1 MIITSVEIIKHK
13 FLDISVYFENSL
25 DKYHSLAQKKIKI
38 LKLFLWIRLTSIQ
51 YLMLTITTII
61 GNIKKDPQLHQKYE
75 ESVKKNSV
83 ENVIIQRSETEKV
96 RMRKVSDKET
106 DIGFILPSRTHLKD
120 GDVVFL
126 DDTKMIVIKLSP
138 ELVAILNI
146 KNHLHNHHDH
156 DHDHDHDHY
165 NDDELTNVAIKVGH
179 TIGNLHRPLK
189 IQNRDIIF
197 PIQSP
202 DEINLFLRLL
212 SDLKDYIEIRSEQL
226 IFEPDQGF
234 DIHAH

>member
-1 MIITSVEIIKHK
+1 
-13 FLDISVYFENSL
+13 
-25 DKYHSLAQKKIKI
+25 
-38 LKLFLWIRLTSIQ
+38 
-51 YLMLTITTII
+51 
-61 GNIKKDPQLHQKYE
+61 
-75 ESVKKNSV
+75 
-83 ENVIIQRSETEKV
+83 
-96 RMRKVSDKET
+96 MRKVSDKET

-126 DDTKMIVIKLSP
+126 DDTKMILIKLSP

-146 KNHLHNHHDH
+146 KNHLHNHDH
-156 DHDHDHDHY
+156 DHKHEHEQT
-165 NDDELTNVAIKVGH
+165 NDNELTNVAIKVGH

-189 IQNRDIIF
+189 IENRDIIF

>member
-1 MIITSVEIIKHK
+1 
-13 FLDISVYFENSL
+13 
-25 DKYHSLAQKKIKI
+25 
-38 LKLFLWIRLTSIQ
+38 
-51 YLMLTITTII
+51 MLTITTII

-75 ESVKKNSV
+75 ESVKKNTV
-83 ENVIIQRSETEKV
+83 ENVVIQRSETEKV

-120 GDVVFL
+120 GDVVFI

-146 KNHLHNHHDH
+146 KNHLHNNHDHEDH
-156 DHDHDHDHY
+156 DHEDHEDHDHEHKHEHDHEHKHEHDHEHKHEQT
-165 NDDELTNVAIKVGH
+165 NDYELTNVALKVGH

-189 IQNRDIIF
+189 IENRDIIF

>member
-1 MIITSVEIIKHK
+1 
-13 FLDISVYFENSL
+13 
-25 DKYHSLAQKKIKI
+25 
-38 LKLFLWIRLTSIQ
+38 
-51 YLMLTITTII
+51 MLTITTII
-61 GNIKKDPQLHQKYE
+61 GNIKKDSQLHQKYE
-75 ESVKKNSV
+75 ESVKKNTV
-83 ENVIIQRSETEKV
+83 ENVVIQRSETEKV

-106 DIGFILPSRTHLKD
+106 DIGFILPSRTHLRD

-146 KNHLHNHHDH
+146 KNHLHNNHDH
-156 DHDHDHDHY
+156 GDDHEHKHDHEHDHEHKHERAID
-165 NDDELTNVAIKVGH
+165 NELTNVALKVGH

-189 IQNRDIIF
+189 IENRDIIF

>member
-1 MIITSVEIIKHK
+1 
-13 FLDISVYFENSL
+13 
-25 DKYHSLAQKKIKI
+25 
-38 LKLFLWIRLTSIQ
+38 
-51 YLMLTITTII
+51 MLTITTII

-75 ESVKKNSV
+75 ESVKKDTI
-83 ENVIIQRSETEKV
+83 ENVVIQRSETEKV

-146 KNHLHNHHDH
+146 KNHLHNNHDH
-156 DHDHDHDHY
+156 DHKHEHDHDHKHEHDHDHKHEQT
-165 NDDELTNVAIKVGH
+165 NDNELTNVAIKIGH

-189 IQNRDIIF
+189 IENRDIIF

>member
-1 MIITSVEIIKHK
+1 
-13 FLDISVYFENSL
+13 
-25 DKYHSLAQKKIKI
+25 
-38 LKLFLWIRLTSIQ
+38 
-51 YLMLTITTII
+51 MLTITTII

-75 ESVKKNSV
+75 ESVKKDTV
-83 ENVIIQRSETEKV
+83 ENVVIQRSETEKV

-146 KNHLHNHHDH
+146 KNHLHNNHEHEDH
-156 DHDHDHDHY
+156 DHEHKHEHEDHDHEHKHEHEDHDHEHKHDQA
-165 NDDELTNVAIKVGH
+165 NDYELTNVALKVGH

-189 IQNRDIIF
+189 IENRDIIF

>member
-1 MIITSVEIIKHK
+1 
-13 FLDISVYFENSL
+13 
-25 DKYHSLAQKKIKI
+25 
-38 LKLFLWIRLTSIQ
+38 
-51 YLMLTITTII
+51 MLTITTVI

-75 ESVKKNSV
+75 ESVKKNTV
-83 ENVIIQRSETEKV
+83 ENVVIARSETEKV

-126 DDTKMIVIKLSP
+126 DETKMIVIKLSH
-138 ELVAILNI
+138 ELVATLNLK
-146 KNHLHNHHDH
+146 KNHLHNHHKHED
-156 DHDHDHDHY
+156 D

-189 IQNRDIIF
+189 IENRDIIF

-202 DEINLFLRLL
+202 DEINLFLRML

>member
-1 MIITSVEIIKHK
+1 
-13 FLDISVYFENSL
+13 
-25 DKYHSLAQKKIKI
+25 
-38 LKLFLWIRLTSIQ
+38 
-51 YLMLTITTII
+51 MLTITTII
-61 GNIKKDPQLHQKYE
+61 GNIKKDSQLHQKYE
-75 ESVKKNSV
+75 ESVKKNTV
-83 ENVIIQRSETEKV
+83 ENVVIQRSETEKV

-106 DIGFILPSRTHLKD
+106 DIGFILPSRTHLRD

-146 KNHLHNHHDH
+146 KNHLHNNHDH
-156 DHDHDHDHY
+156 NHDHGDDHEHKHDHEHDHEHKHERA
-165 NDDELTNVAIKVGH
+165 NDNELTNVALKVGH

-189 IQNRDIIF
+189 IENRDIIF

>member
-1 MIITSVEIIKHK
+1 
-13 FLDISVYFENSL
+13 
-25 DKYHSLAQKKIKI
+25 
-38 LKLFLWIRLTSIQ
+38 
-51 YLMLTITTII
+51 MLTITTII

-75 ESVKKNSV
+75 ESVKKDTV
-83 ENVIIQRSETEKV
+83 ENVVIQRSETEKV

-146 KNHLHNHHDH
+146 KNHLHNNHDH
-156 DHDHDHDHY
+156 DHKHEHEHDHDHKHEHEHEQT
-165 NDDELTNVAIKVGH
+165 NDNELTNVAIKIGH

-189 IQNRDIIF
+189 IENRDIIF

>member
-1 MIITSVEIIKHK
+1 
-13 FLDISVYFENSL
+13 
-25 DKYHSLAQKKIKI
+25 
-38 LKLFLWIRLTSIQ
+38 
-51 YLMLTITTII
+51 MLTITTII

-75 ESVKKNSV
+75 ESVKKDTV
-83 ENVIIQRSETEKV
+83 ENVVIQRSETEKV

-146 KNHLHNHHDH
+146 KNHLHNNHDH
-156 DHDHDHDHY
+156 NHDHGDDHEHKHERA
-165 NDDELTNVAIKVGH
+165 NDNELTNVALKVGH

-189 IQNRDIIF
+189 IENRDIIF

>member
-1 MIITSVEIIKHK
+1 
-13 FLDISVYFENSL
+13 
-25 DKYHSLAQKKIKI
+25 
-38 LKLFLWIRLTSIQ
+38 
-51 YLMLTITTII
+51 MLTITTII

-75 ESVKKNSV
+75 ESVKKDTV
-83 ENVIIQRSETEKV
+83 ENVVIQRSETEKV

-146 KNHLHNHHDH
+146 KNHLHNNHDHDHKHDH
-156 DHDHDHDHY
+156 DHDHKHEHDHDHDHKHEHDHDHDHKHEQTHD
-165 NDDELTNVAIKVGH
+165 NELTNVAIKIGH

-189 IQNRDIIF
+189 IENRDIIF

-212 SDLKDYIEIRSEQL
+212 SDLKDYIEIRSEQ
-226 IFEPDQGF
+226 
-234 DIHAH
+234 

>member
-1 MIITSVEIIKHK
+1 
-13 FLDISVYFENSL
+13 
-25 DKYHSLAQKKIKI
+25 
-38 LKLFLWIRLTSIQ
+38 
-51 YLMLTITTII
+51 MLTITTVI
-61 GNIKKDPQLHQKYE
+61 GNIKKDTQLHQIYE
-75 ESVKKNSV
+75 ESVKKNTV
-83 ENVIIQRSETEKV
+83 ENVVIARSETEKV
-96 RMRKVSDKET
+96 RMRKVSDKEN

-146 KNHLHNHHDH
+146 KNHDH
-156 DHDHDHDHY
+156 DHDHDHDHKHA

-189 IQNRDIIF
+189 IENRDIIF

-202 DEINLFLRLL
+202 DEINLLLRLL

>member
-1 MIITSVEIIKHK
+1 
-13 FLDISVYFENSL
+13 
-25 DKYHSLAQKKIKI
+25 
-38 LKLFLWIRLTSIQ
+38 
-51 YLMLTITTII
+51 MLTITTVI
-61 GNIKKDPQLHQKYE
+61 GNIKKEPQLHQKYE
-75 ESVKKNSV
+75 ESVKKNTV
-83 ENVIIQRSETEKV
+83 ENVVIQRSETEKV

-156 DHDHDHDHY
+156 DHDHKHEHDHDHKHEHDN
-165 NDDELTNVAIKVGH
+165 NDDLTNVAIKVGH

-189 IQNRDIIF
+189 IENRDIIF

-212 SDLKDYIEIRSEQL
+212 SDLKDYIEIRSELL

>member
-1 MIITSVEIIKHK
+1 
-13 FLDISVYFENSL
+13 
-25 DKYHSLAQKKIKI
+25 
-38 LKLFLWIRLTSIQ
+38 
-51 YLMLTITTII
+51 MLTITTVI

-75 ESVKKNSV
+75 ESVKKNTV
-83 ENVIIQRSETEKV
+83 ENVVIQRSETEKV
-96 RMRKVSDKET
+96 RMRKFSDKET

-146 KNHLHNHHDH
+146 KKNHLHNHHEHEHEH
-156 DHDHDHDHY
+156 DS
-165 NDDELTNVAIKVGH
+165 DDELTNVAIKVGH

-189 IQNRDIIF
+189 IENRDIVF

>member
-1 MIITSVEIIKHK
+1 
-13 FLDISVYFENSL
+13 
-25 DKYHSLAQKKIKI
+25 
-38 LKLFLWIRLTSIQ
+38 
-51 YLMLTITTII
+51 MLTITTVI

-75 ESVKKNSV
+75 ESVKKNTV
-83 ENVIIQRSETEKV
+83 ENVVIQRSETEKV

-146 KNHLHNHHDH
+146 KNHLHNHHDRDHDHKHEH
-156 DHDHDHDHY
+156 DHDHKHEHDHDHKHEHDHDHKHEHDHDHKHEHDN
-165 NDDELTNVAIKVGH
+165 NDDLTNVAIKVGH

-189 IQNRDIIF
+189 IENRDIIF

-202 DEINLFLRLL
+202 DEISLFLRLL

>member
-1 MIITSVEIIKHK
+1 
-13 FLDISVYFENSL
+13 
-25 DKYHSLAQKKIKI
+25 
-38 LKLFLWIRLTSIQ
+38 
-51 YLMLTITTII
+51 MLTITTVI

-75 ESVKKNSV
+75 ESVKKNTV
-83 ENVIIQRSETEKV
+83 ENVVIARSETEKV

-126 DDTKMIVIKLSP
+126 DETKMIIIKLSP

-146 KNHLHNHHDH
+146 KNHNHNHNHDR
-156 DHDHDHDHY
+156 
-165 NDDELTNVAIKVGH
+165 DDDLTNVAIKVGH

-189 IQNRDIIF
+189 IENRDIIF

-202 DEINLFLRLL
+202 DEINLFLRML

>member
-1 MIITSVEIIKHK
+1 
-13 FLDISVYFENSL
+13 
-25 DKYHSLAQKKIKI
+25 
-38 LKLFLWIRLTSIQ
+38 
-51 YLMLTITTII
+51 MLTITTII
-61 GNIKKDPQLHQKYE
+61 GNIKKDSQLHQKYE
-75 ESVKKNSV
+75 ESVKKNTV
-83 ENVIIQRSETEKV
+83 ENVVIQRSETEKV

-106 DIGFILPSRTHLKD
+106 DIGFILPSRTHLRD

-146 KNHLHNHHDH
+146 KNHLHNNHDH
-156 DHDHDHDHY
+156 DHKHEHDHDHKHEQT
-165 NDDELTNVAIKVGH
+165 NDNELTNVAIKIGH

-189 IQNRDIIF
+189 IENRDIIF

>member
-1 MIITSVEIIKHK
+1 
-13 FLDISVYFENSL
+13 
-25 DKYHSLAQKKIKI
+25 
-38 LKLFLWIRLTSIQ
+38 
-51 YLMLTITTII
+51 MLTITTII

-75 ESVKKNSV
+75 ESVKKDTV
-83 ENVIIQRSETEKV
+83 ENVVIQRSETEKV

-146 KNHLHNHHDH
+146 KNHFHKHDH
-156 DHDHDHDHY
+156 DHDHDHDQA
-165 NDDELTNVAIKVGH
+165 NDELTNVAIKVGH

-189 IQNRDIIF
+189 IENRDIIF

-212 SDLKDYIEIRSEQL
+212 ADLKDYIEIRSEQL

>member
-1 MIITSVEIIKHK
+1 
-13 FLDISVYFENSL
+13 
-25 DKYHSLAQKKIKI
+25 
-38 LKLFLWIRLTSIQ
+38 
-51 YLMLTITTII
+51 MLTITTVI

-75 ESVKKNSV
+75 ESVKKNTV
-83 ENVIIQRSETEKV
+83 ENVVIARSETEKV

-120 GDVVFL
+120 GDVVFI
-126 DDTKMIVIKLSP
+126 DETKMIVIKLSP
-138 ELVAILNI
+138 ELVAILNLK
-146 KNHLHNHHDH
+146 KNHLHNHHKHEH
-156 DHDHDHDHY
+156 D

-189 IQNRDIIF
+189 IENRDIIF

-202 DEINLFLRLL
+202 DEINLFLRML

>member
-1 MIITSVEIIKHK
+1 
-13 FLDISVYFENSL
+13 
-25 DKYHSLAQKKIKI
+25 
-38 LKLFLWIRLTSIQ
+38 
-51 YLMLTITTII
+51 MLTITTII

-75 ESVKKNSV
+75 ESVKKDTV
-83 ENVIIQRSETEKV
+83 ENVVIQRSETEKV

-146 KNHLHNHHDH
+146 KNHLHNNHDH
-156 DHDHDHDHY
+156 DHKHEHDHDHKHEQT
-165 NDDELTNVAIKVGH
+165 NDNELTNVAIKVGH

-189 IQNRDIIF
+189 IENRDIIF

>member
-1 MIITSVEIIKHK
+1 
-13 FLDISVYFENSL
+13 
-25 DKYHSLAQKKIKI
+25 
-38 LKLFLWIRLTSIQ
+38 
-51 YLMLTITTII
+51 MLTITTII
-61 GNIKKDPQLHQKYE
+61 GNIKKDSQLHQKYE
-75 ESVKKNSV
+75 ETVKKNTI

-146 KNHLHNHHDH
+146 KNHLHNNHDH
-156 DHDHDHDHY
+156 GDDHEHKHDHEHDHEHKHERAID
-165 NDDELTNVAIKVGH
+165 NELTNVALKVGH

-189 IQNRDIIF
+189 IENRDIIF

>member
-1 MIITSVEIIKHK
+1 
-13 FLDISVYFENSL
+13 
-25 DKYHSLAQKKIKI
+25 
-38 LKLFLWIRLTSIQ
+38 
-51 YLMLTITTII
+51 MLTITTII
-61 GNIKKDPQLHQKYE
+61 GNIKKDSQLHQKYE
-75 ESVKKNSV
+75 ESVKKNTI

-146 KNHLHNHHDH
+146 KNHLHNNHDH
-156 DHDHDHDHY
+156 DHKHEQT
-165 NDDELTNVAIKVGH
+165 NDNELTNVAIKIGH

-189 IQNRDIIF
+189 IENRDIIF

>member
-1 MIITSVEIIKHK
+1 
-13 FLDISVYFENSL
+13 
-25 DKYHSLAQKKIKI
+25 
-38 LKLFLWIRLTSIQ
+38 
-51 YLMLTITTII
+51 MLTITNVI

-75 ESVKKNSV
+75 ESVKKNTV
-83 ENVIIQRSETEKV
+83 ENVVIQRSETEKV

-106 DIGFILPSRTHLKD
+106 DIGFILPSRTHLRD

-156 DHDHDHDHY
+156 KHEQA

-189 IQNRDIIF
+189 IENRDIIF

>member
-1 MIITSVEIIKHK
+1 
-13 FLDISVYFENSL
+13 
-25 DKYHSLAQKKIKI
+25 
-38 LKLFLWIRLTSIQ
+38 
-51 YLMLTITTII
+51 MLTITTII

-75 ESVKKNSV
+75 ESVKKNTV
-83 ENVIIQRSETEKV
+83 ENVVIQRSETEKV

-146 KNHLHNHHDH
+146 KNHLHNNHDH
-156 DHDHDHDHY
+156 GDDHEHKHDHEHDHEHKHERAID
-165 NDDELTNVAIKVGH
+165 NELTNVALKVGH

-189 IQNRDIIF
+189 IENRDIIF

>member
-1 MIITSVEIIKHK
+1 
-13 FLDISVYFENSL
+13 
-25 DKYHSLAQKKIKI
+25 
-38 LKLFLWIRLTSIQ
+38 
-51 YLMLTITTII
+51 MLTITTVI

-75 ESVKKNSV
+75 ESVKKNTV
-83 ENVIIQRSETEKV
+83 ENVVIARSETEKV

-120 GDVVFL
+120 GDVVFI
-126 DDTKMIVIKLSP
+126 DETKMIVIKLSP
-138 ELVAILNI
+138 ELVAILNLK
-146 KNHLHNHHDH
+146 KNHLHNHHKHEH
-156 DHDHDHDHY
+156 D

-189 IQNRDIIF
+189 IENRDIIF

-202 DEINLFLRLL
+202 DEINLFLRML
-212 SDLKDYIEIRSEQL
+212 SDLKDYIEIRSERL

>member
-1 MIITSVEIIKHK
+1 
-13 FLDISVYFENSL
+13 
-25 DKYHSLAQKKIKI
+25 
-38 LKLFLWIRLTSIQ
+38 
-51 YLMLTITTII
+51 
-61 GNIKKDPQLHQKYE
+61 
-75 ESVKKNSV
+75 
-83 ENVIIQRSETEKV
+83 
-96 RMRKVSDKET
+96 MRKVSDKET

-146 KNHLHNHHDH
+146 KNHDHKHDH
-156 DHDHDHDHY
+156 DHDHKHA

-189 IQNRDIIF
+189 IENRDIIF

>member
-1 MIITSVEIIKHK
+1 
-13 FLDISVYFENSL
+13 
-25 DKYHSLAQKKIKI
+25 
-38 LKLFLWIRLTSIQ
+38 
-51 YLMLTITTII
+51 MLTITTII
-61 GNIKKDPQLHQKYE
+61 GNIKKDSQLHQKYE
-75 ESVKKNSV
+75 ESVKKNTI

-146 KNHLHNHHDH
+146 KNHLHNNHDH
-156 DHDHDHDHY
+156 NHDHEHKHERA
-165 NDDELTNVAIKVGH
+165 NDNELTNVALKVGH

-189 IQNRDIIF
+189 IENRDIIF

>member
-1 MIITSVEIIKHK
+1 
-13 FLDISVYFENSL
+13 
-25 DKYHSLAQKKIKI
+25 
-38 LKLFLWIRLTSIQ
+38 
-51 YLMLTITTII
+51 MLTITTVI
-61 GNIKKDPQLHQKYE
+61 GNIKKEPQLHQKYE
-75 ESVKKNSV
+75 ESVKKNTV
-83 ENVIIQRSETEKV
+83 ENVVIQRSETEKV

-156 DHDHDHDHY
+156 DHKHEHDHNHDHEHDHDHDHEHDHDHKHEHDN
-165 NDDELTNVAIKVGH
+165 NDDLTNVAIKVGH

-189 IQNRDIIF
+189 IENRDIIF

-212 SDLKDYIEIRSEQL
+212 SDLKDYIEIRSELL